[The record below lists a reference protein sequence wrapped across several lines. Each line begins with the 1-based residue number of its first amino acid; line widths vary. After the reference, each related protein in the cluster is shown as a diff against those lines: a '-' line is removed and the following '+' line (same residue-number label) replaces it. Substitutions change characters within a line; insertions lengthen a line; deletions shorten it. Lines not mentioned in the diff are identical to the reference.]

1 MVSEVLMLLIPLLL
15 AVAAAPHPTRFEL
28 TNNKTFVQVKV
39 NGSAPQWFIFD
50 TGNNG
55 GSVIASEC
63 ADRLQ
68 LKRGT
73 EEKAQIG
80 AGSGAPIG
88 LSQLSRPMHIQTLGE
103 TLTVAEPMVFTLQN
117 VSRIEGRRAD
127 GLVGADFLSRHV
139 VEIDYAKSTMT
150 VHDPKTYEPPH
161 GAEVLPLMLD
171 LGWPVVEAT
180 ITHGGGRPIPCRVI
194 VDTGM
199 RGTMTLFRPFSER
212 HRLYDAARLHDFV
225 IGSGA
230 GGLTRG
236 DIGRADVMTFG
247 SLAFKDPVISYAR
260 DTTGIF
266 ATDVVDGIIGGELLR
281 RHRVTFDVP
290 HQRMILEPY
299 AAEADPFEADM
310 SGLMLAVDAPD
321 YKAIRVLWV
330 NRDTPA
336 AEATL
341 QIGDEIVSIDG
352 RKALRLDQARE
363 LLRAPGLRRLEIRRE
378 GQPMQVKLEAR
389 RMV

>member
-1 MVSEVLMLLIPLLL
+1 MVSEVLMLLIPFLL
-15 AVAAAPHPTRFEL
+15 ATAAAPRATPFEL
-28 TNNKTFVQVKV
+28 NNNKTFVQVKV

-68 LKRGT
+68 LKRGK

-80 AGSGAPIG
+80 AGSGAATG
-88 LSQLSRPMHIQTLGE
+88 LSQLSQPMHIQTLGE
-103 TLTVAEPMVFTLQN
+103 TLTVADPMVFTLQH

-127 GLVGADFLSRHV
+127 GLVGADFLARHV
-139 VEIDYAKSTMT
+139 VEIDYAKGTMT
-150 VHDPKTYEPPH
+150 VRDPKTYQPPQ
-161 GAEVLPLMLD
+161 GAEVLPLMMD

-180 ITHGGGRPIPCRVI
+180 VTHGGGRPVSCRII

-212 HRLYDAARLHDFV
+212 NRLYEAARLHDFV
-225 IGSGA
+225 IGAGA

-236 DIGRADVMTFG
+236 DIGRADAMTLGALEFR
-247 SLAFKDPVISYAR
+247 APVLSYAR

-266 ATDVVDGIIGGELLR
+266 AMDAVDGIMGGELLR

-299 AAEADPFEADM
+299 PTEAGPFEGDM
-310 SGLMLAVDAPD
+310 SGLMLATDAPD
-321 YKAIRVLWV
+321 YKAIRILWV
-330 NRDTPA
+330 NPATPA
-336 AEATL
+336 AEAKL
-341 QIGDEIVSIDG
+341 QVGDEVVSIDG
-352 RKALRLDQARE
+352 RKALRLDEARE
-363 LLRAPGLRRLEIRRE
+363 LLRTPGTRRLEIRRE
-378 GQPMQVKLEAR
+378 GKPIQVRLEAR